1 MHHKLNIT
9 PRIDNK
15 AYSKVHRVFPSAISI
30 SIFTIIQFHWIYT
43 RTVGK
48 SLPFVRVG
56 TYPTRNFATLD
67 RHSYSRLY
75 QWFRRAPNL
84 KKKLYEKRSRLSTDT
99 GQVSDLYIIITLS
112 SPVFLIN
119 SRYPLFCAITHKQLN
134 WQSPEETLSKPHS
147 YTRNFLFDSVSV
159 VSCAIVSFRFMFML
173 LCNKMWWNL

>member
-1 MHHKLNIT
+1 VHHKLNIT

-119 SRYPLFCAITHKQLN
+119 SRYPLFCAITHKQLK
-134 WQSPEETLSKPHS
+134 WQSPKS
-147 YTRNFLFDSVSV
+147 NFVEASQLH
-159 VSCAIVSFRFMFML
+159 
-173 LCNKMWWNL
+173 

>member
-9 PRIDNK
+9 PRIESK
-15 AYSKVHRVFPSAISI
+15 AYSKVHGVFPSAISI

-48 SLPFVRVG
+48 SLPFVHVG
-56 TYPTRNFATLD
+56 TYPTGNFATLD

-75 QWFRRAPNL
+75 QWFRRVPNI
-84 KKKLYEKRSRLSTDT
+84 KKKLYEKCSRLATDT

-119 SRYPLFCAITHKQLN
+119 SRYPLFCAITHKKVFTKRIIYFILQQNILCALLADY
-134 WQSPEETLSKPHS
+134 SL
-147 YTRNFLFDSVSV
+147 FLLE
-159 VSCAIVSFRFMFML
+159 L
-173 LCNKMWWNL
+173 LRENYMNIILMVLCLYVFQG